1 MVNWDGISVNK
12 TALMGVISLAF
23 ERFLTKTIKFK
34 MIIHQLRAKC
44 ERKGPLAHTEIF
56 IS

>member
-1 MVNWDGISVNK
+1 MVNWDGISMNK